1 MPPWREPSIDEMLAD
16 PIVCELMAADRV
28 SPEQVKA
35 LLRSVHEVA
44 ERHGSVRHG
53 SVRHGSVRHG
63 AARADQKPHALAC
76 LAAFF
81 GATSHPSPM
90 RNRAEPTL
98 RPSRIGLADYSSLS
112 ILPLG
117 STLKGDLKFPVRS

>member
-1 MPPWREPSIDEMLAD
+1 MPLWREPSIDEMLAD
-16 PIVCELMAADRV
+16 PTVCELMAADRV

-35 LLRSVHEVA
+35 LLRSVHEAA
-44 ERHGSVRHG
+44 ERHS

-90 RNRAEPTL
+90 PNRAEPTL

-117 STLKGDLKFPVRS
+117 STLPGDPKFPVRS

>member
-1 MPPWREPSIDEMLAD
+1 MPLWREPSIDEMLAD

-28 SPEQVKA
+28 SPDQVKA
-35 LLRSVHEVA
+35 LLRSAREAA
-44 ERHGSVRHG
+44 ERHGSVRHC
-53 SVRHGSVRHG
+53 S
-63 AARADQKPHALAC
+63 ARADQKPDALGC

-90 RNRAEPTL
+90 PNRAEPTL

-117 STLKGDLKFPVRS
+117 STLAGVPKFPARS